1 MAVDFNR
8 VERFFEIR
16 ELGVRERH
24 VPRPKVLKN
33 PLFPF
38 GARDRNDVRVFMQHP
53 GERYLRR
60 SRLFFFGEPIQD
72 IEDRLIR
79 DDVFF

>member
-8 VERFFEIR
+8 VERRFEIR

-24 VPRPKVLKN
+24 VPRPEVLKN
-33 PLFPF
+33 PLLPF
-38 GARDRNDVRVFMQHP
+38 RARDRNNVRVLVEHP
-53 GERYLRR
+53 GKRNLRR
-60 SRLFFFGEPIQD
+60 RSGLFLREPVQD